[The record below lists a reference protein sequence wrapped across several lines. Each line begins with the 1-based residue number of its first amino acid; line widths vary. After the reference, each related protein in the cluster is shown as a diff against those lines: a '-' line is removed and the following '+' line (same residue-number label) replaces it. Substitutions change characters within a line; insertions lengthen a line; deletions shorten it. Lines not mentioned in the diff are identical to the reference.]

1 MGWWWTVKIDYGLL
15 IQSSK
20 LTMAYRCT
28 VLIDY
33 GLLVHSLKLTMDC
46 WCTAIIDYGLL
57 VHCQNWQWAAGALSK
72 FTMGCWCW
80 CTVQIWLWARW
91 WTMGCW
97 CTVRTFFLPAALS
110 KKIQAAP
117 GGAWLCQSTLF
128 ERDIGR
134 EEVGSGTSLHCSKE
148 ILEEKRLARA
158 LVYTVLKGY
167 WKRRGW
173 LGH

>member
-1 MGWWWTVKIDYGLL
+1 
-15 IQSSK
+15 
-20 LTMAYRCT
+20 
-28 VLIDY
+28 
-33 GLLVHSLKLTMDC
+33 
-46 WCTAIIDYGLL
+46 
-57 VHCQNWQWAAGALSK
+57 
-72 FTMGCWCW
+72 
-80 CTVQIWLWARW
+80 
-91 WTMGCW
+91 MGCW
-97 CTVRTFFLPAALS
+97 CTVRTVFLPAALS

-158 LVYTVLKGY
+158 LDYTVRKRF